1 MQLPKTK
8 DMTQEMEGIKVLTFA
23 DILRALREHP
33 DWLGELRKLILTE
46 ELLELPRKFEELLKR
61 VDRIEKRV
69 EKIEEDVAVLKQDVA
84 VLKQDVAVL
93 KQDVAVL
100 KQDVAVLKQDMSYWK
115 GEFGRLKGR
124 DLERTIRERYYAYFG
139 KVLKGAKVISMEG
152 LIPTIETYEDKG
164 EITEEQKDGVLNLDL
179 IVSGHSKSLKKD
191 VILAVEVSYSLYE
204 EDIER
209 ACERADVLSRVLQR
223 EVIPTVVACQIKE
236 GTERLAD
243 ERGVLLIKVDY

>member
-1 MQLPKTK
+1 
-8 DMTQEMEGIKVLTFA
+8 MTQEMEGIKVLTFA

-243 ERGVLLIKVDY
+243 ERGILLIKVDY

>member
-1 MQLPKTK
+1 MQLLKTK
-8 DMTQEMEGIKVLTFA
+8 EMTQEMEGFRILTFA

-33 DWLGELRKLILTE
+33 DWLEELRKLILTE

-61 VDRIEKRV
+61 VDRLEKRV
-69 EKIEEDVAVLKQDVA
+69 EKIE
-84 VLKQDVAVL
+84 QDVAVL

-100 KQDVAVLKQDMSYWK
+100 KQDVAVLKQDMAYMK
-115 GEFGRLKGR
+115 GEFGRFKGR

-139 KVLKGAKVISMEG
+139 RVLKGARVINMEG
-152 LIPTIETYEDKG
+152 LIPTLEDYEDKG

-179 IVSGHSKSLKKD
+179 IVSGRSKSLQKE

-204 EDIER
+204 DDIER
-209 ACERADVLSRVLQR
+209 ACDRANVLARVLQR

-236 GTERLAD
+236 DTERLAD
-243 ERGVLLIKVDY
+243 EKGVLLIKVDY

>member
-69 EKIEEDVAVLKQDVA
+69 EKIEEDVA

>member
-1 MQLPKTK
+1 
-8 DMTQEMEGIKVLTFA
+8 MTQEMEGIKVLTFA

-69 EKIEEDVAVLKQDVA
+69 EKIEEDVA

-243 ERGVLLIKVDY
+243 ERGILLIKVDY

>member
-1 MQLPKTK
+1 
-8 DMTQEMEGIKVLTFA
+8 MTQEMEGIKVLTFA

-69 EKIEEDVAVLKQDVA
+69 EKIEEDVA

>member
-1 MQLPKTK
+1 
-8 DMTQEMEGIKVLTFA
+8 MEGIKVLTFA

-69 EKIEEDVAVLKQDVA
+69 EKIEEDVA

>member
-1 MQLPKTK
+1 
-8 DMTQEMEGIKVLTFA
+8 MTQEMEGIKVLTFA

-100 KQDVAVLKQDMSYWK
+100 KQDMSYWK

-152 LIPTIETYEDKG
+152 LVPTIETYEDKG

-243 ERGVLLIKVDY
+243 ERGILLIKVDY